1 MSIRSHPA
9 PEVSGNTI
17 GLEAIIRKALMG
29 NYDDQAEERPPSSNA
44 INPMVASVPAAMLPA
59 DGRTE
64 DSYSLQGV
72 ILPRKSPSVISC
84 CWVDCM
90 YWCSEG
96 SVFPL

>member
-44 INPMVASVPAAMLPA
+44 INSMAASVPAANPLA

-72 ILPRKSPSVISC
+72 ILPHKSPSVISLH
-84 CWVDCM
+84 
-90 YWCSEG
+90 
-96 SVFPL
+96 SVTG